1 MNRLSRYEN
10 TSPSPLTVFMHG
22 VRRPQDV
29 QSIHAAARSAFQPS
43 PADDDPELLDIIRSR
58 LSAKIR
64 CCCDYARAKGVPYAW
79 IDACCIDK
87 TSSAELSE
95 AINSMYDWYS
105 HAEVCYVFFADV
117 SDAESPHAPDSRFRR
132 SMWFTRGWTLQELIV
147 PWGTVFLSKEWRMIG
162 TKASLA
168 GVIEAVTGIE
178 RDVLLH
184 VRPLHTVS
192 VARRMSWA
200 SLRRTTRVEDEA
212 YCLMGI
218 FGVRLPVIYG
228 EGTQAFIR
236 LQEEIMR
243 RIPDQ
248 SLFSWGLMLPL
259 DTRTPDKP
267 LPGLRRVPVDELRA
281 SKGAYLLA
289 SCPGDFQHSARFS
302 PIPLD
307 VLFAQLE
314 LPSSAPTVC
323 FPTSHG
329 IQITLPV
336 FTMQFAGKGSPVEM
350 QLAMLACE
358 DSAGRL
364 PALFV
369 SAMEGSWT
377 HFTSG
382 YDGENGF
389 SVSHDGIVELLGSAG
404 RLRRE
409 RDFERVQRSVWIRA
423 ARAAAFPHSKQYP
436 RIALL
441 DPSALAM
448 CLVSTTPSVSV
459 RSLCVP
465 FQRLQAESGLA
476 IYGRRPAWMG
486 KGFTGDCE
494 IFLPN
499 WTLQHF
505 RALGVT
511 LDGGLEISNPDG
523 ILPMVARFVPWI
535 RHHTFRLFHDAT
547 QSTVS
552 ITMFTCPVGFRG
564 PLHVSVQWVGRS
576 HASAE
581 VWPSARSYS
590 STLR

>member
-1 MNRLSRYEN
+1 MHALSTYG
-10 TSPSPLTVFMHG
+10 S
-22 VRRPQDV
+22 RRPQDV

-43 PADDDPELLDIIRSR
+43 PANDDPELLEIIRSR

-64 CCCDYARAKGVPYAW
+64 RCCDYARAKGVPYVW
-79 IDACCIDK
+79 IDTCCIDK

-105 HAEVCYVFFADV
+105 HAEVCYIFLADV
-117 SDAESPHAPDSRFRR
+117 SDMESPHAPGSRFRW

-147 PWGTVFLSKEWRMIG
+147 PWGSVFLSKEWRMIG

-168 GVIEAVTGIE
+168 GIIEAVTGIE

-200 SLRRTTRVEDEA
+200 SQRRTTRVEDEA

-243 RIPDQ
+243 RVPDQ

-259 DTRTPDKP
+259 DTNTPDNP
-267 LPGLRRVPVDELRA
+267 LPALRRVPVDERRA

-307 VLFAQLE
+307 TLFAKLG
-314 LPSSAPTVC
+314 LTSSAPTVC
-323 FPTSHG
+323 FSTSHG
-329 IQITLPV
+329 IQTTLPV
-336 FTMQFAGKGSPVEM
+336 LTMHFPGKDGPVEV

-358 DSAGRL
+358 GSAGRL

-369 SAMEGSWT
+369 SSTDGSWT

-382 YDGENGF
+382 FDGANGF
-389 SVSHDGIVELLGSAG
+389 NTSPNGIVELLPGSDG
-404 RLRRE
+404 RPDSGRPLYRE
-409 RDFERVQRSVWIRA
+409 SRELERMQRSVWIRA
-423 ARAAAFPHSKQYP
+423 ARAAAFPYSKQYP

-441 DPSALAM
+441 DLSVLEES
-448 CLVSTTPSVSV
+448 LEGNTLSVSV
-459 RSLCVP
+459 RSLCIP
-465 FQRLQAESGLA
+465 SQRLQAGSGLA
-476 IYGRRPAWMG
+476 IYGRRHAWIDQ
-486 KGFTGDCE
+486 GFAGDCE
-494 IFLPN
+494 IVLPN

-505 RALGVT
+505 RALGVA
-511 LDGGLEISNPDG
+511 LDGLEISNVDG
-523 ILPMVARFVPWI
+523 MLPMVARLAPWI
-535 RHHTFRLFHDAT
+535 HHHTFRLFHNAT
-547 QSTVS
+547 QDTIS
-552 ITMFTCPVGFRG
+552 ITVFTCPVEFRG
-564 PLHVSVQWVGRS
+564 PLHVSVQWAERS
-576 HASAE
+576 RSLTE
-581 VWPSARSYS
+581 V
-590 STLR
+590 